1 MTGDL
6 TPAQLQR
13 AAAVDTFL
21 QRNREAVAA
30 AGRGR
35 LIIALDATMSRQPT
49 WDIAIELQAEMFA
62 EAAKVGGLQVQLVFF
77 RDNECRASDWTANA
91 HALADKMRRISCVAG
106 KTQIARVLAH
116 IRNEHR
122 RKPISAAIFIGDAVE
137 EEPSVLYDA
146 AARLPPLFLFQ
157 EGAHPRAE
165 IVFRELAHL
174 TKGAYAKFD
183 SGVARE
189 LADLLRAGAAFAA
202 GGMRA
207 LTDLRTEGARRL
219 LTQLK

>member
-6 TPAQLQR
+6 TPSQR
-13 AAAVDTFL
+13 AAAVDAFL
-21 QRNREAVAA
+21 QRNRETIAA

-35 LIIALDATMSRQPT
+35 LIIALDATISRQPT
-49 WDIAIELQAEMFA
+49 WDIATGLQAQMFA

-77 RDNECRASDWTANA
+77 RGNECRASDWTANA

-106 KTQIARVLAH
+106 ETQIARVLAH
-116 IRNEHR
+116 TRNEHR
-122 RKPISAAIFIGDAVE
+122 RHPIGAAIFIGDAVE
-137 EEPSVLYDA
+137 EQPEALYDA
-146 AARLPPLFLFQ
+146 VAGLPPLFLFQ
-157 EGAHPRAE
+157 EGSDPAVE
-165 IVFRELAHL
+165 VIFRRLKDL

-183 SGVARE
+183 SGAARE
-189 LADLLRAGAAFAA
+189 LADLLGAVAAFAA
-202 GGMRA
+202 GGIKA

>member
-1 MTGDL
+1 MASDL
-6 TPAQLQR
+6 TPSQR
-13 AAAVDTFL
+13 AAAVDAFL
-21 QRNREAVAA
+21 QRNREAMAA
-30 AGRGR
+30 ANRGR

-77 RDNECRASDWTANA
+77 RGNKCLTSDWSATA
-91 HALADKMRRISCVAG
+91 HALADKMRRISCAAG
-106 KTQIARVLAH
+106 ETQIARVLAH

-137 EEPSVLYDA
+137 EEPEALYDA
-146 AARLPPLFLFQ
+146 AAGLPPVFLFQ
-157 EGAHPRAE
+157 EGSDPTVE
-165 IVFRELAHL
+165 VVFRRLKDL

-183 SGVARE
+183 SGAARE
-189 LADLLRAGAAFAA
+189 LADLLRAVAAFAA
-202 GGMRA
+202 GGVKA
-207 LTDLRTEGARRL
+207 LTDLRTGSARRL